1 MATVMKGS
9 DSQKSQRIYS
19 KQTEFLFDRLPIGLI
34 ATSVNSVILTIILWP
49 RISHWVVTAWLVCIE
64 SVVVLR
70 YVLLRQYR
78 RQSSDPVEN
87 KTDWGQL
94 FLIGAMLSGIC
105 WGSTG
110 IFLFARDSIA
120 HQTFLA
126 FVLGGMTAGAATA
139 YSPRMTVYLSF
150 ALPALVPIIIRLFA
164 IGEDIHIAMG
174 GMGLIFLILMV
185 DSARRMNKTTLKT
198 LVLEIENEELIDRL
212 TVETNYTKNLNKELK
227 SEIVEREKVQG
238 ELLEARDFLER
249 RVYERTAELQKA
261 LEKVK
266 VLRGLIPICSLC
278 KKIRDD
284 RGYWIQLEVFIRDHS
299 EADFTH
305 SLCPDCAASFYPGHA
320 KGAR

>member
-1 MATVMKGS
+1 MEGL
-9 DSQKSQRIYS
+9 DSQKSRQIHS
-19 KQTEFLFDRLPIGLI
+19 KQTEFLYDRLTIGLI
-34 ATSVNSVILTIILWP
+34 ATSVNSVILTIILWGK
-49 RISHWVVTAWLVCIE
+49 ISHWVLTAWLVCIE
-64 SVVVLR
+64 FVALLR
-70 YVLLRQYR
+70 YVLLHHYR
-78 RQSSDPVEN
+78 RRSSNPVEN

-139 YSPRMTVYLSF
+139 YSPRMIVYLCF
-150 ALPALVPIIIRLFA
+150 ALPTLVPIIIRLFA
-164 IGEDIHIAMG
+164 NSGDIHIGMG
-174 GMGLIFLILMV
+174 GMGLVFLILMV
-185 DSARRMNKTTLKT
+185 DSARRMNKTTLNA
-198 LVLEIENEELIDRL
+198 LVLETENQELVGHLTAETKLTRKLNADLRSEIAERAMVQEELR
-212 TVETNYTKNLNKELK
+212 V
-227 SEIVEREKVQG
+227 
-238 ELLEARDFLER
+238 ARDSLER
-249 RVYERTAELQKA
+249 RVQGRTAELQEA

-284 RGYWIQLEVFIRDHS
+284 QGYWIQLEVFIRDHS

-305 SLCPDCAASFYPGHA
+305 SLCPSCASQMYPSRGRGIH
-320 KGAR
+320 